1 MALAGQAA
9 AVTVDARKEERENEG
24 DRAEEKLRVRRRKEE
39 EPSRTAI
46 ASPALSR
53 DSGES
58 RRRHR
63 CCSLAAGGIVVTAL
77 AQFCIVT
84 VAVWLLLRFPTITG
98 AAGEPPWLLP
108 RKRNECG
115 VSFPV
120 LQTDSMTCLLMADFA
135 EN

>member
-24 DRAEEKLRVRRRKEE
+24 DRAEEKLRWKKPRERDEE
-39 EPSRTAI
+39 GPKRVSVAATAIGDEPS
-46 ASPALSR
+46 
-53 DSGES
+53 
-58 RRRHR
+58 
-63 CCSLAAGGIVVTAL
+63 CSLAAGGIVVTAL